1 MHLDV
6 VDLRQFYYR
15 TRLGRIA
22 QKAVRDAMLSLWP
35 NASGQTVVGFGFA
48 VPLLRPYL
56 DQSRRVIGLMPQ
68 GQGVMPWPA
77 GMSNVA
83 ALCEDARWPLSEGM
97 ADRLVMLHGLET
109 SDDPAALLD
118 EAARALGAGGRAL
131 FIVPNRGGLWAR
143 SDATPFGYGRPY
155 SLSQLEAQLRHHGFV
170 PERHRAALFA
180 PPSHA
185 RFWLRSADMVERA
198 GRWMSSHYAGGVIM
212 VEASKQVF
220 APTKRGHAA
229 RMRNPLRILDGVPSP
244 ATGRVRRQKGP
255 SISQMQN
262 L

>member
-118 EAARALGAGGRAL
+118 EAARALGAGGGPCSLCQIAEACGRAAMPRPL
-131 FIVPNRGGLWAR
+131 AMGGPTA
-143 SDATPFGYGRPY
+143 SA
-155 SLSQLEAQLRHHGFV
+155 SLRHNCATMALCQNVTV
-170 PERHRAALFA
+170 PHFL
-180 PPSHA
+180 
-185 RFWLRSADMVERA
+185 
-198 GRWMSSHYAGGVIM
+198 
-212 VEASKQVF
+212 
-220 APTKRGHAA
+220 
-229 RMRNPLRILDGVPSP
+229 
-244 ATGRVRRQKGP
+244 RRQAMRGSGSGLP
-255 SISQMQN
+255 I
-262 L
+262 